1 MAYLTTEWVKERFPL
16 WGSYFINES
25 RTPDEEALESEIEMA
40 AEQMKQYVDFDE
52 ENITGP
58 LKIHLLN
65 IVRKRGY
72 DREKPETENEFTIS
86 VIRDYNETIKILQL
100 MKQGEISSP
109 STAEEGNERIR
120 ITSDKSEFG
129 EWFI

>member
-109 STAEEGNERIR
+109 STPEEGNERIK
-120 ITSDKSEFG
+120 ITSDKSDFG